1 VIDID
6 RKEGPLLGSTFC
18 RMQSGGRILVASPSR
33 VGIQAILSQPWEP
46 WLMSLSGSDIL
57 QAQPGRDVSHTRL
70 VAEQVLA
77 TLPECVEDIA
87 SFDELVSQDSDL
99 PWVLASSV
107 SSGSFEVVAFAPP
120 GLKAFRGH
128 FPGQP
133 VVPGA
138 LLLNWVGYWIK
149 TRLGDKRPLLEL
161 NQSKFSKV
169 VQPGEVI
176 AFAGSTSESEIRFSL
191 CSYKGT
197 HASGIFRFRDVP

>member
-1 VIDID
+1 MIDVG
-6 RKEGPLLGSTFC
+6 RKERPLLGSATC
-18 RMQSGGRILVASPSR
+18 RMQAGGHILVASPTS

-46 WLMSLSGSDIL
+46 WLMSLPESEIL
-57 QAQPGRDVSHTRL
+57 EARPGRDLSHVRL
-70 VAEQVLA
+70 VAEQLLA
-77 TLPECVEDIA
+77 ALPECVEDIA
-87 SFDELVSQDSDL
+87 SFDKLVSQDSDL
-99 PWVLASSV
+99 PWLLASSV
-107 SSGSFEVVAFAPP
+107 RAGSFEVVSFVPP

-138 LLLNWVGYWIK
+138 LLLNWVGHWIK
-149 TRLGDKRPLLEL
+149 TQLGDNRPLLEL

-191 CSYKGT
+191 YSYKGT
-197 HASGIFRFRDVP
+197 HASGIFRFREVS